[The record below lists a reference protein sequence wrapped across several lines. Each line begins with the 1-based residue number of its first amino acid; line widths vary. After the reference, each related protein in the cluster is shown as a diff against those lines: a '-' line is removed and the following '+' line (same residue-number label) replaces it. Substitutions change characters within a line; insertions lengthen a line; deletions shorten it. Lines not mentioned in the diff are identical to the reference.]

1 MRISEM
7 LQLPQ
12 FEDSRLLTGE
22 IGLNNEVDSVMVL
35 EAVDIEKWSRKNQLI
50 LTSFFAFDNLPYNEI
65 ESFFDKMEKIGI
77 SGLVVKVERLLNM
90 IPQWIVDLCHKHHI
104 PLIKISSELTYEQ
117 IMLSIYQPILNHQ
130 SHVLK
135 TYYEVRQRLAPLTRN
150 FASLEQ
156 IMTEFQRI
164 IRKDCLLKIPEQ
176 NITISKGSTSP
187 ELVVT
192 SREPL
197 ASVEFTKNH
206 YYQVKLLSYQ
216 GAKEY
221 HGTEVNI
228 LNNFGDE
235 CTLLVYHG
243 TDGLRETEMMV
254 LENVV
259 DVIQEKLQID
269 YLIRRDRYTRMNN
282 LADAILQNTPRNIDE
297 LDSLLQEADMAN
309 YDLYQGVTFSTRA
322 VDSQLIKREVRNALR
337 TLKTHT
343 LFFEHHDYLIVLY
356 NFRDTDKAITKERVK
371 AMFDAEIHELPD
383 LMFSVSQVKRKS
395 QLKEILLECLETL
408 RFNREYF
415 IDHVVATGDLG
426 IFRYFLQDGDL
437 ETVRQLIPENLIQL
451 QLASPEL
458 FTTLYTFFRK
468 NRNYKETSEE
478 LFLHVKTIRYRLNR
492 VQELLDLD
500 FENSIQTLNLELGT
514 YLLEMKRRRDHAKN

>member
-12 FEDSRLLTGE
+12 FENSRLLTGD
-22 IGLNNEVDSVMVL
+22 IGIDNEVDSVMVL
-35 EAVDIEKWSRKNQLI
+35 EAVDIEKWSHRNQLI
-50 LTSFFAFDNLPYNEI
+50 LTSFFAFDNLPYHEI
-65 ESFFDKMEKIGI
+65 ECFFEKMETIGI
-77 SGLVVKVERLLNM
+77 AGLVVKVERLLNL
-90 IPQWIVDLCHKHHI
+90 IPQWIVDLCHQHQI

-156 IMTEFQRI
+156 IMTEFHRM
-164 IRKDCLLKIPEQ
+164 IRHDCLLKIPEQ
-176 NITISKGSTSP
+176 NVTIAKGQTAT

-197 ASVEFTKNH
+197 ANVAFTKNH
-206 YYQVKLLSYQ
+206 YYHVTMLSYQ

-221 HGTEVNI
+221 HGTQVNI
-228 LNNFGDE
+228 LNHFGDE
-235 CTLLVYHG
+235 CTLLVYHEKE
-243 TDGLRETEMMV
+243 GLRETEMMV

-282 LADAILQNTPRNIDE
+282 LADAILQNTPRNLDE
-297 LDSLLQEADMAN
+297 LDSLLQEADLAN
-309 YDLYQGVTFSTRA
+309 YDLYQGVTFATRS
-322 VDSQLIKREVRNALR
+322 VDSQLIKRNVRNALR

-356 NFRDTDKAITKERVK
+356 NFRDAEKAITKEQVMT
-371 AMFDAEIHELPD
+371 MFKDEIQERPD
-383 LMFSVSQVKRKS
+383 LMLAISQVKSKH
-395 QLKEILLECLETL
+395 QLKEVLLECLETL

-415 IDHVVATGDLG
+415 IDNVVAANDLG
-426 IFRYFLQDGDL
+426 IFRYFLRDGDL
-437 ETVRQLIPENLIQL
+437 EDVHQLITPQLVNL
-451 QLASPEL
+451 QLAHPEL
-458 FTTLYTFFRK
+458 FATLYTFFRQ
-468 NRNYKETSEE
+468 NRNYKQTSEE
-478 LFLHVKTIRYRLNR
+478 MFLHVKTIRYRLNR
-492 VQELLDLD
+492 IQELLQLN
-500 FENSIQTLNLELGT
+500 FENPIQTLNLELGT
-514 YLLEMKRRRDHAKN
+514 YLLEMQRRRAHAKN